1 MQPYERIDEQPVPAF
16 EHDRSSDPDNRQR
29 RRGKRGG
36 TVDLG
41 ARARRHRNRL
51 RRSPAPRAQP
61 EDDAGDDAQQPA
73 EPAQSASAQQLP
85 AVQMSLQQKSEVLA
99 AQAPL
104 ALQAELTQVPVWDWP
119 VVGSQIVAD
128 P

>member
-41 ARARRHRNRL
+41 ARARRHSVGTAYAGRRRRVRNL
-51 RRSPAPRAQP
+51 KTMLVTMPSSQPRTAAARMIQTS
-61 EDDAGDDAQQPA
+61 DA
-73 EPAQSASAQQLP
+73 
-85 AVQMSLQQKSEVLA
+85 
-99 AQAPL
+99 
-104 ALQAELTQVPVWDWP
+104 WP
-119 VVGSQIVAD
+119 VPTTQLSFTCRVFATTSEIKRTSSATRPNAQV
-128 P
+128 